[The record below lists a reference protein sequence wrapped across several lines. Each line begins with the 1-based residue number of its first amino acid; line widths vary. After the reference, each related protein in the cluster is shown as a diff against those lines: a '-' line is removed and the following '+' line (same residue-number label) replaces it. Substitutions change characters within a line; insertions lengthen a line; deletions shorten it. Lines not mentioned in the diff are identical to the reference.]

1 MSRTPSTAVSEPLSP
16 PVPTPPK
23 RPRRWLRGIVVLLV
37 LLLAV
42 VVGGVG
48 LAWRALHTEVG
59 SAQVLALAQRFVPG
73 LQITGAR
80 GALLGEESSFALDAL
95 TVDAAGWRVR
105 IAALQWQGLVL
116 SDWQA
121 QAPYLRVRAK
131 SIAAASVDLTPPPPA
146 PKPAPTTAPESFPL
160 PISAEV
166 ASLRVDKLTL
176 AGQAVPIEAIS
187 ARLEAGATHR
197 IEALSLRWRGLAL
210 TGRASLGAQAPMPL
224 DAAIELRGEAQPG
237 GVVPPWARG
246 AQGTL
251 RAGGTLARID
261 AKATLALEGQQVD
274 AQAQVTP
281 FAPLPVSRL
290 DASFSKLN
298 LAPLAALFDAAAP
311 STALDGKINLQ
322 LDAREPMALSVAL
335 SNAQPGRWDLQ
346 RLPLRE
352 LNLEARGR
360 DTRWEIQRAQI
371 QLAGERGAAAGRV
384 ELSGS
389 VDAASGMPV
398 GELNAQ
404 LTELLL
410 PALDARAPP
419 LRLAGPIAL
428 KHQAQAGD
436 KPFGKLSI
444 DARLSGGLAADAK
457 DKTPQALRAAPVR
470 VRVQGEATPQRVA
483 IATLEAT
490 AGDAVLSGRGQAQHD
505 GRGTWRGD
513 AQLKWSAF
521 DPALWLPGEPNAAWR
536 RAGSR
541 IDGDA
546 TLTARVPTERGFSLA
561 KVEGD
566 ISAHIADGSRLA
578 SLPIAGQTRLQANG
592 QGGVNGT
599 LALRAAEQAIDAEL
613 RIDGQGADKLT
624 LRIDAPQLDK
634 LAAFGQAVAL
644 GPLSGRAKLELDASG
659 GLGPWLGLPAST
671 AAPLRSRGRVD
682 AQELRA
688 GSLRVAKAQGRW
700 DLTLPAASGGAA
712 SALAD
717 AALTDAALQIDW
729 RSERIEVPGLVVSAM
744 AAQLEGR
751 LADHRGAVRALLRQP
766 QPAAGAEARAPSA
779 PLLLDATLAG
789 QWQASGDTQGWR
801 AKLPRVVLQPVD
813 PAAAEGLIDT
823 SAASAEAAIAALPA
837 LPPTGRNAPLPLL
850 IANDLSLSWERQPGQ
865 QRAALEPGA
874 LSLLGAT
881 LRWSE
886 ARWEQ
891 ADGQPAR
898 LDLLAQ
904 IEPFA
909 VSALLQRLQ
918 PEMGWMGNLRAGGRI
933 EVRSRPDVM
942 VRAEFARLDGD
953 LSVSEFGVE
962 TALGLTE
969 ALLSVEADAGRW
981 RIVQRLAGGNLGR
994 IDGELRIQA
1003 DARALFPQAGATLDG
1018 SLSAQVE
1025 SLAGWAAWMPAGW
1038 RLGGQL
1044 DAALVIGGTVGAPS
1058 WTGHVRGS
1066 SLALRNSLEG
1076 VALQDGRLELRF
1088 DGETARLEQLE
1099 FKAGN
1104 GTLRLSGDA
1113 RLGAQPIAQ
1122 LQFAADRA
1130 TVLGRVDR
1138 RVIVSGEAA
1147 IKLEA
1152 QSLEV
1157 RGKLTAD
1164 EGLIDISRSDAPSLG
1179 DDVIVRR
1186 AGDVEAAEAAA
1197 AARRGARAVTLDV
1210 VVNLGQRFR
1219 LRGRGIDTRLEGEL
1233 RLTTPRGKLAANGE
1247 IRTER
1252 GTYEAYG
1259 QKLEIE
1265 HGVITFVGDI
1275 ANPRLDI
1282 QAIRPNLDTRVG
1294 VRVGGSVNAP
1304 RIRLFSDPELPATE
1318 KLALLITG
1326 RDYDS
1331 LGGSDT
1337 LIMQRAAWALLAGEG
1352 GGDGDSFNVAKM
1364 LQLDELSVRQND
1376 EGTVKETVVTLGKQ
1390 ISDRVYVGYERGLN
1404 ATAGNWQVTYRIAQR
1419 FTLRAQSGDDPAL
1432 DLIWLFK
1439 WN

>member
-1 MSRTPSTAVSEPLSP
+1 MSGTTNVPAPAPTPAPLSP
-16 PVPTPPK
+16 PVLPRPK
-23 RPRRWLRGIVVLLV
+23 PPRRWLRGIVVLV
-37 LLLAV
+37 ALLLLV
-42 VVGGVG
+42 VVGGAG
-48 LAWRALHTEVG
+48 LAWRALHTEAG
-59 SAQVLALAQRFVPG
+59 SAQVLALAQRVVPG
-73 LQITGAR
+73 LQIAGAR
-80 GALLGEESSFALDAL
+80 GALLGADAGFALDAL
-95 TVDAAGWRVR
+95 SIDATGWRVR
-105 IAALQWQGLVL
+105 VGALRWQGLTL

-121 QAPYLRVRAK
+121 HAPYLRVRAK
-131 SIAAASVDLTPPPPA
+131 SIEAGSVDLA
-146 PKPAPTTAPESFPL
+146 PPL
-160 PISAEV
+160 PDPQASPAKAPDSLALPIAAEIG
-166 ASLRVDKLTL
+166 SLRVGRLSL
-176 AGQAVPIEAIS
+176 AGQAAPIEAIS
-187 ARLEAGATHR
+187 ARLEAGAVHR
-197 IEALSLRWRGLAL
+197 IDALSLRWRGLVL
-210 TGRASLGAQAPMPL
+210 QGRASLGADAPMPL
-224 DAAIELRGEAQPG
+224 DAAIDLQGDAQPG

-246 AQGTL
+246 ARGTL
-251 RAGGTLARID
+251 RAGGTLSRID

-281 FAPLPVSRL
+281 FATLPVSRL
-290 DASFSKLN
+290 DASFSKLD

-311 STALDGKINLQ
+311 STALDGKVELQ
-322 LDAREPMALSVAL
+322 LDAREPLVLAVAL
-335 SNAQPGRWDLQ
+335 RNAQPGRWDLH

-360 DTRWEIQRAQI
+360 DMRWDIQRAQLH
-371 QLAGERGAAAGRV
+371 LAGERGAAAGRV
-384 ELSGS
+384 DLRGS
-389 VDAASGMPV
+389 LDAANGVPV
-398 GELNAQ
+398 GDLSLDLAD
-404 LTELLL
+404 LLL

-419 LRLAGPIAL
+419 LRLAGPVTL

-457 DKTPQALRAAPVR
+457 DKAPQALRAAPVR
-470 VRVQGEATPQRVA
+470 VRVQADATPQRVN

-490 AGDAVLSGRGQAQHD
+490 AGDAVLNGHGQAQHD

-546 TLTARVPTERGFSLA
+546 TLKASVPTARGVSLA
-561 KVEGD
+561 GIEGEL
-566 ISAHIADGSRLA
+566 SAHIAEGSRLA
-578 SLPIAGQTRLQANG
+578 SLPIVGQTSLRANG
-592 QGGVNGT
+592 QGGLAGT

-613 RIDGQGADKLT
+613 RIEGQGSDKLT
-624 LRIDAPQLDK
+624 LRIDAPQLDR

-644 GPLSGRAKLELDASG
+644 GPLAGRAKLELDASG
-659 GLGPWLGLPAST
+659 GIGPWLGMAASSP
-671 AAPLRSRGRVD
+671 APLRSRGRVD
-682 AQELRA
+682 AQELRVGA
-688 GSLRVAKAQGRW
+688 LRVAKAQGRW
-700 DLTLPAASGGAA
+700 DLTLPAASGSAA

-717 AALTDAALQIDW
+717 AALQVDW

-751 LADHRGAVRALLRQP
+751 LAEHRGSVRALLRQP

-779 PLLLDATLAG
+779 PLLFDAVLAG
-789 QWQASGDTQGWR
+789 QWQSDGDMQRWR
-801 AKLPRVVLQPVD
+801 LKLPRVALQPVD
-813 PAAAEGLIDT
+813 PAKADGLIDT
-823 SAASAEAAIAALPA
+823 AAAADAAITALPA
-837 LPPTGRNAPLPLL
+837 LPPGGRGAPLPLV
-850 IANDLSLSWERQPGQ
+850 IASDLAFGWERRGTQ

-874 LSLLGAT
+874 LTLLGAT

-886 ARWEQ
+886 ARWER
-891 ADGQPAR
+891 ADDQPAR

-918 PEMGWMGNLRAGGRI
+918 PEMGWMGKLRAGGRI
-933 EVRSRPDVM
+933 EVRSRPEVS

-969 ALLSVEADAGRW
+969 SMLSIEADAGRW
-981 RIVQRLAGGNLGR
+981 RLVQRLAGANLGR

-1003 DARALFPQAGATLDG
+1003 DARALVPAANATLDG
-1018 SLSAQVE
+1018 SLTAQVE
-1025 SLAGWAAWMPAGW
+1025 SLTGWAAWMPAGW

-1044 DAALVIGGTVGAPS
+1044 DAALRIGGTVGAPT
-1058 WTGHVRGS
+1058 WTGHVRGG
-1066 SLALRNSLEG
+1066 SLALRNALEG
-1076 VALQDGRLELRF
+1076 VALQDGSLDLRF
-1088 DGETARLEQLE
+1088 EGDSARLEQLE

-1104 GTLRLSGDA
+1104 GTLRASGDA
-1113 RLGAQPIAQ
+1113 RLGEQPVAS

-1138 RVIVSGEAA
+1138 RVVVSGEAA

-1152 QSLEV
+1152 QSVEV
-1157 RGKLTAD
+1157 RGKLAAD

-1179 DDVIVRR
+1179 DDVSVRR
-1186 AGDVEAAEAAA
+1186 AGDLDDAEAAG
-1197 AARRGARAVTLDV
+1197 AARRGARAVALDV

-1259 QKLEIE
+1259 QRLEIE

-1352 GGDGDSFNVAKM
+1352 SPDGQGFNVAKM
-1364 LQLDELSVRQND
+1364 LQLDELSVRQNED
-1376 EGTVKETVVTLGKQ
+1376 GTVKDTVVTLGKQ

-1404 ATAGNWQVTYRIAQR
+1404 ATTGNWQVTYRVAQR